1 VPPGAIDAHART
13 RDERRGGRV
22 EVGLPRVAEDANRQR
37 MKGGGGGAISKGE
50 NDDYKTQ
57 KPFFWGKFDAI
68 ACKGVMIQ
76 VGLDRGTKV
85 PTTRLADRRST
96 SATSAQ
102 LINRYPHNCY

>member
-1 VPPGAIDAHART
+1 MTPGAIDAHART

-22 EVGLPRVAEDANRQR
+22 EVGLPRVAEDANRQ
-37 MKGGGGGAISKGE
+37 KGGGGM
-50 NDDYKTQ
+50 
-57 KPFFWGKFDAI
+57 PFPRVKMTTTKHNNHFFGGKFDAI